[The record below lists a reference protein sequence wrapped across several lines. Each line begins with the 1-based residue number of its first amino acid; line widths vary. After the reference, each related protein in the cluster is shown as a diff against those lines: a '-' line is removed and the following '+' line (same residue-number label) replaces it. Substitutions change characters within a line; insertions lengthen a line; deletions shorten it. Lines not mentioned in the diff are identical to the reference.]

1 MNEEDISQRLRE
13 GGLTLS
19 FDTNALFLDRKL
31 MAFCDDVARWNVR
44 LGSEGRQPVSLRVC
58 TVAHSEKLFDL
69 KQSFQDTFDIG
80 NIMAAFHSKG
90 LVLEPFT
97 DKHALALA
105 TRLGTFYSDD
115 KTWREAK
122 RKRCIQCVGLSPNQ
136 LQAATGSGK
145 RCGATVDWL
154 IGAHAHAEGYVLVT
168 DDTGFEMKQLERVR
182 LDTLAEALRK
192 LMSGA
197 A

>member
-19 FDTNALFLDRKL
+19 FDTNALFLNRKFL
-31 MAFCDDVARWNVR
+31 TLCDEVALWNQR
-44 LGSEGRQPVSLRVC
+44 LGSEGRQPVGLRVC

-69 KQSFQDTFDIG
+69 KQAFQDAFDIG
-80 NIMAAFHSKG
+80 SIMAAFHSKG
-90 LVLEPFT
+90 LVLESFT

-105 TRLGTFYSDD
+105 IRLGEFYPDD

-122 RKRCIQCVGLSPNQ
+122 RKRCIQCVGLNPNQ
-136 LQAATGSGK
+136 VQAASGTGR

-168 DDTGFEMKQLERVR
+168 KDKGVEMKHLKRVE

>member
-1 MNEEDISQRLRE
+1 MNEEEISQRLRE

-19 FDTNALFLDRKL
+19 FDTNALFLDRKFMDL
-31 MAFCDDVARWNVR
+31 CDDVARWNEQLR
-44 LGSEGRQPVSLRVC
+44 IEGRLPVGLRVC
-58 TVAHSEKLFDL
+58 TVAHAEKLFDL
-69 KQSFQDTFDIG
+69 KQRRRDAFDMG
-80 NIMAAFHSKG
+80 VVMDVFRSKG
-90 LVLEPFT
+90 LVLDSFT

-105 TRLGTFYSDD
+105 TRLGEFYPDD
-115 KTWREAK
+115 ETWRKAK
-122 RKRCIQCVGLSPNQ
+122 RNRCIQCVGLSPSQ
-136 LQAATGSGK
+136 LQAASGTGK

-168 DDTGFEMKQLERVR
+168 DDTGFELKQLERVR

-197 A
+197 T